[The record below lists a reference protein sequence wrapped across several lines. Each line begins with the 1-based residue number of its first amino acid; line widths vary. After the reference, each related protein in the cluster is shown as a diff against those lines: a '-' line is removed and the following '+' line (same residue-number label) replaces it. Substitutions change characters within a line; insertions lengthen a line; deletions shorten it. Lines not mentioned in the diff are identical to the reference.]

1 MAQEEGGNLGSEL
14 GGEEMAYPPL
24 PEEAQRAFDNT
35 ARIYAVA
42 IHGGH
47 YDQALAVIKNLYHK
61 MLGWQDKYH
70 MRFHKGYPLH
80 NIGYTL
86 HLQDK
91 HPDAEEYFVLAFIE
105 DLLSADNEDEAD
117 STPAG
122 QTLLLGYKFTSA
134 LLETIKRKVRELK
147 EEGRIPFTPEEIAQ
161 ELKKSKAEFRNL
173 QVAYM
178 VIPKEAPLKP
188 FTVFNMRWGKRVFV
202 GGSIGLE
209 FIIDKIADIVAELGY
224 DPIVCHHFEA
234 PKEMETDIHR
244 KCLILLHCCKYAVF
258 DIAEQTGQLIEVER
272 ACDYNVKTL
281 VMWPKNKDTAITQ
294 MLKSQI
300 DFQKIT
306 PALYEKID
314 DWKPTIQK
322 FLLG

>member
-1 MAQEEGGNLGSEL
+1 
-14 GGEEMAYPPL
+14 MAYPPL

-42 IHGGH
+42 IYGGH
-47 YDQALAVIKNLYHK
+47 YAQALAVIKNLYHK

-122 QTLLLGYKFTSA
+122 QTLLLGYEFTSA

-147 EEGRIPFTPEEIAQ
+147 EEGKIPFTPEEVAQ
-161 ELKKSKAEFRNL
+161 ELKKPKAEFRNL
-173 QVAYM
+173 QAKITI
-178 VIPKEAPLKP
+178 IPKGTPPLEP
-188 FTVFNMRWGKRVFV
+188 FTRFKTEWDRRVFV
-202 GGSIGLE
+202 GGSIGSD
-209 FIIDKIADIVAELGY
+209 FIIKSLAKIVRQLGY
-224 DPIVCHHFEA
+224 DTVVCSEFDTPEGLS
-234 PKEMETDIHR
+234 IHN
-244 KCLILLHCCKYAVF
+244 KCLVLLHNCKYAIF
-258 DIAEQTGQLIEVER
+258 DVAEQVGQLMELERVSDYGVE
-272 ACDYNVKTL
+272 TL
-281 VMWPKNKDTAITQ
+281 VIWPKNKDKAITQ

-300 DFQKIT
+300 DFTKMKHR
-306 PALYEKID
+306 LYEETD
-314 DWKPTIQK
+314 DWETIIRDFLPTVSNSSEDK
-322 FLLG
+322 